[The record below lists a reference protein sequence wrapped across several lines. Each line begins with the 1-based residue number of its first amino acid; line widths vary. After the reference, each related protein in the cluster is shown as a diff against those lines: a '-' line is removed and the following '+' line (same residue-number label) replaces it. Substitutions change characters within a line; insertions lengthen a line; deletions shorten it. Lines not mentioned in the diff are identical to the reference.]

1 MSDPFLLN
9 RVLLQFQ
16 PRSADI
22 IHQLS
27 AIATTPDG
35 NLWLGSDELN
45 TIERLTLVEPTV
57 YGNHQ
62 SFAVGKYLPLRGE
75 DEIDVEGM
83 DYANG
88 YLWFTGSHSPKRK
101 QPKGKNSDK
110 DIERLAEVSIEL
122 NRYLIARIPV
132 QDGELVKSCPHPK
145 KSDRTLTAACLQT
158 TENGNLLMEALKRDR
173 HLGAYLANALPSK
186 ENGFDIEGLA
196 IRHHRLFLGLRG
208 PVLRGWAVILEVEM
222 EESDPETLT
231 LKPIG
236 KDKQLYKKHF
246 LELNGLG
253 IREIVFCGDDLI
265 ILAGPT
271 MELEGEMRLFR
282 LKHLLKQEGDSLTSQ
297 ASGNLRVLFD
307 LPFTIGHD
315 HAEGLAIARCFN
327 QVDGLMVVYDS
338 PNPVRAI
345 QPDAI
350 LADIFQLSLRQL
362 GN

>member
-16 PRSADI
+16 PPAAEI

-27 AIATTPDG
+27 AITTTPDG
-35 NLWLGSDELN
+35 SLWLGSDELN
-45 TIERLTLVEPTV
+45 TIERLTLVKPSV
-57 YGNHQ
+57 YANHQ
-62 SFAVGKYLPLRGE
+62 SFSIGDFLPLRDE
-75 DEIDVEGM
+75 DEIDIEGLE
-83 DYANG
+83 YANG

-101 QPKGKNSDK
+101 QPKGKKPDK

-132 QDGELVKSCPHPK
+132 QSGELVKSCAHPK
-145 KSDRTLTAACLQT
+145 KSDRTLTAAYLKT
-158 TENGNLLMEALKRDR
+158 TESGNLLTEALKRDR
-173 HLGAYLANALPSK
+173 HLGVYLANALPSK

-196 IRHHRLFLGLRG
+196 IRNHRLFLGLRG

-222 EESDPETLT
+222 EADDAGMLT

-253 IREIVFCGDDLI
+253 IREIVFCKDDLI

-271 MELEGEMRLFR
+271 MELEGEMRVFR
-282 LKHLLKQEGDSLTSQ
+282 LKHLLKQDGDSLTSQ
-297 ASGNLRVLFD
+297 TSDNLEILFN

-315 HAEGLAIARCFN
+315 HAEGLAIARCFD
-327 QVDGLMVVYDS
+327 QVDGLMIVYDS
-338 PNPVRAI
+338 PNSIRAI

-350 LADIFQLSLRQL
+350 LADIFQLK
-362 GN
+362 